1 MRFTPKMIHFTKK
14 GIFTYN
20 ADIDIYKG
28 MDVSAIG
35 TTNKRMLHIGGVFM
49 KKKLFAIL
57 LGLTVIAGT
66 LPVVAW
72 TAGTE
77 HSHCVCGS
85 NKLSVS
91 GHTHKADQEWIGISD
106 LSAIE
111 NSGYYYL
118 TDNVERSSPWYCKY
132 DVKLCLNGKNIIST
146 ANYSYEDS
154 NVTIYIHNGKSLE
167 ITDCQ
172 ETVGK
177 ITHGTR
183 EIGTKYVGRG
193 ITNYGTL
200 TLWNGSVTGNS
211 IKSVGAGVYINEA
224 GTFKMYGGSISEN
237 RITDWNSGG
246 GVYNCGVFIM
256 TGGTIEKNY
265 SKSSGGGVYNFK
277 GSFNMSGTAAVKNN
291 EANTESGSSSGGG
304 VANYHGT
311 FTMEG
316 GTISGNK
323 VGGNGGG
330 GVSNEAAY
338 GSNISQS
345 AVFTMTGGTIS
356 DNEATVVGG
365 GVRNSAG
372 KDTTAS
378 FRMSGNAVIKE
389 NTAQNGGGVNNSG
402 GATMTMEGKAEIKDN
417 TAVSKDSGKGNGGGV
432 CNSGSNYDGYPV
444 FSQNGGTVSGN
455 KAQRGGGIYVSGGK
469 WNAADSSVIG
479 NTADYGGGVHMGS
492 NNTITLSGNMT
503 ITENKTKSK
512 ENNNLYMNLTK
523 FRISAAE
530 LTDGAKIGISA
541 PIGAT
546 LPMTITSNT
555 ATDNHFVSDSADAE
569 TAIDSDGYVVLRE
582 KTGTTYTVKINL
594 PADGSA
600 SPNTATGELVQ
611 TVGKNNRFNPVRLNA
626 DSTHYFSNNDI
637 KAINAELKKAGMYV
651 ATVSES
657 ASILITGSPTSNI
670 EVTVVTTAKRN
681 HSAPRVWGE
690 MPRTADGKGYIN
702 TNVTKYALEY
712 RKQGAENWSDFGGL
726 IYCEVDAGYTY
737 EVRFKETL
745 TDLASPISIC
755 RVPVYSVPQVP
766 EPTPGSYTYDG
777 NEHTGITLGND
788 YVVSSGTN
796 KATDA
801 GIYTVFV
808 KPAEGKEWTD
818 GTSDAKQFKW
828 SISKAEQKAPV
839 GITGIKPTVTGAND
853 GKITGVTSDMEYRKA
868 GAASWTVCT
877 GTEISGLEAGN
888 YEVRYK
894 ATENYNA
901 SAAFT
906 VTLEEGNAPVYE
918 LTVLGGSGSG
928 KYKSGTTV
936 TVTANAP
943 KAGKEFDEWVIRSGD
958 AVIADVNRATAA
970 VTTKNTPATIEATY
984 KDIVKENTPSYR
996 IIEGADNTW
1005 KQTDGGALTFRA
1017 NGDFSKFTGV
1027 KLDGIIIPSDK
1038 YTAVSG
1044 STVITLKNSYLAR
1057 LSAGTHTLTVLYNDG
1072 ECSTNFEIETAA
1084 SHTHSYGTDF
1094 KYDGTS
1100 HWHECACG
1108 DKIAEAAHT
1117 FEWRE
1122 DKAAAVTENG
1132 LKHEECSVCGAKR
1145 SENTVVEKLPNSG
1158 KTSPKTGED
1167 DSILMWFALLFVS
1180 GSSAVGAVILNKK
1193 RKYNT

>member
-1 MRFTPKMIHFTKK
+1 
-14 GIFTYN
+14 
-20 ADIDIYKG
+20 
-28 MDVSAIG
+28 
-35 TTNKRMLHIGGVFM
+35 M

-57 LGLTVIAGT
+57 LSLAVIAGT
-66 LPVVAW
+66 LPVIAW
-72 TAGTE
+72 AAGTE

-85 NKLSVS
+85 NNLSAS
-91 GHTHKADQEWIGISD
+91 GHTHKEDQEWIGISN
-106 LSAIE
+106 LSDIK

-132 DVKLCLNGKNIIST
+132 DVKLCLNGKDIIST
-146 ANYSYEDS
+146 ASYDYEDS

-167 ITDCQ
+167 ITDCR

-183 EIGTKYVGRG
+183 EIGTKYFGRG

-211 IKSVGAGVYINEA
+211 IKSVGAGVYNNEA

-237 RITDWNSGG
+237 KITDWNCGG

-256 TGGTIEKNY
+256 TGGTITKNY

-277 GSFNMSGTAAVKNN
+277 GSFNMSGTAAVRDN
-291 EANTESGSSSGGG
+291 EANPESGTSSGGG
-304 VANYHGT
+304 VTNYHGT

-330 GVSNEAAY
+330 GVCNEAAY
-338 GSNISQS
+338 GSNISKS
-345 AVFTMTGGTIS
+345 AIFTMTGGTIS
-356 DNEATVVGG
+356 DNTATVVGG

-378 FRMSGNAVIKE
+378 FNMSGNAVIKE
-389 NTAQNGGGVNNSG
+389 NTAQSGGGVNNNGSV
-402 GATMTMEGKAEIKDN
+402 TMTMEGNAEIKDN
-417 TAVSKDSGKGNGGGV
+417 TANGTYSNMGNGGGV
-432 CNSGSNYDGYPV
+432 YTSGGNDGYPV
-444 FSQNGGTVSGN
+444 FNQNGGTVSGN

-469 WNAADSSVIG
+469 WNAAGGSVIG
-479 NTADYGGGVHMGS
+479 NTAEYGGGVHMGNS
-492 NNTITLSGNMT
+492 NTITLSGNVN
-503 ITENKTKSK
+503 ITENKTKSE
-512 ENNNLYMNLTK
+512 ENNNLYMNLTD
-523 FRISAAE
+523 FRISASR
-530 LTDGAKIGISA
+530 LTDGAKIGVSA

-555 ATDNHFVSDSADAE
+555 ATKNYFIADSADAE
-569 TAIDSDGYVVLRE
+569 TAIDSNGYVVLRE
-582 KTGTTYTVKINL
+582 KTGTTYTVRINL

-626 DSTHYFSNNDI
+626 DSTHYFSNDNI

-651 ATVSES
+651 AEVNES
-657 ASILITGSPTSNI
+657 PSILITGSPTSDI
-670 EVTVVTTAKRN
+670 EVTVITTAKRT
-681 HSAPRVWGE
+681 HSAPRVRGE
-690 MPRTADGKGYIN
+690 APNTADGKGYIN
-702 TNVTKYALEY
+702 TDVIKYALEY
-712 RKQGAENWSDFGGL
+712 RKQGTENWSDFGGL
-726 IYCEVDAGYTY
+726 TYCEVDAGYTY
-737 EVRFKETL
+737 EVRFKGTL
-745 TDLASPISIC
+745 TDLASPISKC
-755 RVPVYSVPQVP
+755 YVPVYSVPKVSDP
-766 EPTPGSYTYDG
+766 IPGSYTYDG
-777 NEHTGITLGND
+777 AEHIGITLGSD
-788 YVVSSGTN
+788 YVLTSGTN

-801 GIYTVFV
+801 GTYTVSV
-808 KPAEGKEWTD
+808 KPAAGKEWTD

-839 GITGIKPTVTGAND
+839 GIAGVKPTVTGAKD

-868 GAASWTVCT
+868 GAASWTACT
-877 GTEISGLEAGN
+877 GTEISGLAAGS

-894 ATENYNA
+894 ATKNYNA
-901 SAAFT
+901 GASFT
-906 VTLEEGNAPVYE
+906 VTLEDGNAPVYE

-928 KYKSGTTV
+928 KYKTGTTV

-943 KAGKEFDEWVIRSGD
+943 ETGKEFDKWVIRSGD
-958 AVIADVNRATAA
+958 AVIADVNRATTA

-984 KDIVKENTPSYR
+984 KDTAKDNTPSYR

-1005 KQTDGGALTFRA
+1005 KKTDGGTLTFRA

-1044 STVITLKNSYLAR
+1044 STVITLKNSYLAG

-1072 ECSTNFEIETAA
+1072 ECGTSFVIEAAA
-1084 SHTHSYGTDF
+1084 SHTHSYGTEF
-1094 KYDGTS
+1094 KYDGTN

-1108 DKIAEAAHT
+1108 DKTAESAHT

-1122 DKAAAVTENG
+1122 DKAATVTETG

-1145 SENTVVEKLPNSG
+1145 SENTVIEKLPSG
-1158 KTSPKTGED
+1158 GITSPKTGED
-1167 DSILMWFALLFVS
+1167 DSVPMWLALLFVT
-1180 GSSAVGAVILNKK
+1180 GGSAVGAVIVSKK
-1193 RKYNT
+1193 RKYNR